1 VWWEDPVV
9 DELTVDEQTRV
20 RRFSGRQVVDRA
32 ALDEILRVSLIAH
45 VAVVRDGVPVVLPF
59 VCAPDGDALLLH
71 GSTAAG
77 VLRAGREGAP
87 IAVAVAVTVLDGL
100 VVARS
105 AFDNSMNYRSVMVL
119 GVPETLEGE
128 DKARAL
134 NRLTDHLLPGRVGE
148 VPPSTR
154 RELAATTVLRLRLDR
169 CSVKVRTGPPTSTAD
184 PEDPEGDGG
193 DGSVWAGVLPLAV
206 TAGDPVPS
214 PDVPAGIPVPSSV
227 HAAAVRLR
235 PPTE

>member
-1 VWWEDPVV
+1 VV
-9 DELTVDEQTRV
+9 DELTVEEQTRV
-20 RRFSGRQVVDRA
+20 RRFSERQVVDRA
-32 ALDEILRVSLIAH
+32 ALDEILRVSLMAH

-59 VCAPDGDALLLH
+59 ACAPDGDALLLH

-87 IAVAVAVTVLDGL
+87 IAVAVTLLDGL

-105 AFDNSMNYRSVMVL
+105 AFDNSMNYRSLMVL
-119 GVPETLEGE
+119 GVPEALEGE

-134 NRLTDHLLPGRVGE
+134 NRLTDHLLPGRVDE

-169 CSVKVRTGPPTSTAD
+169 CSVKVRTGPPTSSAD
-184 PEDPEGDGG
+184 PEDTGDPEDDGG
-193 DGSVWAGVLPLAV
+193 EGSVWAGVLPLAV

-214 PDVPAGIPVPSSV
+214 PDVPAGIPVPASV
-227 HAAAVRLR
+227 RAAAVRLR

>member
-1 VWWEDPVV
+1 
-9 DELTVDEQTRV
+9 
-20 RRFSGRQVVDRA
+20 
-32 ALDEILRVSLIAH
+32 
-45 VAVVRDGVPVVLPF
+45 VVLPF
-59 VCAPDGDALLLH
+59 ACAPDGDALLLH

-87 IAVAVAVTVLDGL
+87 IAVAVTVLDGL

-134 NRLTDHLLPGRVGE
+134 NRLTDHLLPGRVDE
-148 VPPSTR
+148 VRRSTR

-169 CSVKVRTGPPTSTAD
+169 CSVKVRTGPPTST
-184 PEDPEGDGG
+184 EGEGG
-193 DGSVWAGVLPLAV
+193 DGADASVWAGVLPLAV
-206 TAGDPVPS
+206 TAGDPVAS

-227 HAAAVRLR
+227 LAAAARLR
-235 PPTE
+235 APTE